1 MKKFVIVN
9 HNKLEVLQRGSYGT
23 PIVILTG
30 MGCSFEEWFE
40 IIETLSKTNQVIM
53 YHRPGLGESDID
65 NSNRNTQ
72 TAAEDLHSLLGL
84 LKISESVIVVG
95 HSYGGLIAQH
105 FTKLHPS
112 SVRALVLVDSTSVD
126 LNILDKLDLPILNKD
141 STDDVWIEKCATYSL
156 MSQEQLSEIIKPVL
170 TEKQKQLPDSIKQR
184 LIEFH
189 QKPLLYKAM
198 KSEIENW
205 NKDAETIKR
214 LGGIEDIYLVVIG
227 RDKEFTIRNGIEEG
241 LPERE
246 MKLLEETW
254 QNLIKEQIY
263 LSRNSELVFANHS
276 SHSVHMDQPDVV
288 INGILKAI
296 DLTSS

>member
-1 MKKFVIVN
+1 MKKFIIVN
-9 HNKLEVLQRGSYGT
+9 HNKLEVLQRGSYST

-40 IIETLSKTNQVIM
+40 IIETLSKTNQVIV
-53 YHRPGLGESDID
+53 YHRPGLGESAID
-65 NSNRNTQ
+65 NSNRNTH

-84 LKISESVIVVG
+84 LKISEPVILVG

-112 SVRALVLVDSTSVD
+112 TVRALVLVDSTSVD
-126 LNILDKLDLPILNKD
+126 FNILDKLDLPILNKD

-156 MSQEQLSEIIKPVL
+156 MSQEQLSEIIIPVL
-170 TEKQKQLPDSIKQR
+170 TEKQKQLPNAIKQR
-184 LIEFH
+184 LMEFH

-205 NKDAETIKR
+205 KKDAETIKS

-241 LPERE
+241 LPGRE
-246 MKLLEETW
+246 IKLLEETW
-254 QNLIKEQIY
+254 QNLIKEQIH
-263 LSRNSELVFANHS
+263 LSRNSELLFANHS
-276 SHSVHMDQPDVV
+276 SHSVHMDRSDIV